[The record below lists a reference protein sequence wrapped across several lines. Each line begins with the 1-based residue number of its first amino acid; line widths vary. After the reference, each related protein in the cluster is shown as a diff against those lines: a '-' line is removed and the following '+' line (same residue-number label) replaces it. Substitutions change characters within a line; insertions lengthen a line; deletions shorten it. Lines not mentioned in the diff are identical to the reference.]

1 MAGKNAGSFSG
12 ARADAEGRGRT
23 RRGRECRRNRML
35 WDCRGIPRNS
45 PDTHGG
51 QLRLDPSDNYVK
63 RPILTPSFPIVLAG
77 LAACTSS
84 LSREKR
90 AWERGRPSS
99 YIFEYQ
105 YTCFCSGSGAWWK
118 VAVDGDA
125 VTNVELIDSTQVR
138 GGLTY
143 LRSLRQPTFSGLF

>member
-1 MAGKNAGSFSG
+1 
-12 ARADAEGRGRT
+12 
-23 RRGRECRRNRML
+23 
-35 WDCRGIPRNS
+35 
-45 PDTHGG
+45 
-51 QLRLDPSDNYVK
+51 VK
-63 RPILTPSFPIVLAG
+63 RPILRPSLPIVLAG

-105 YTCFCSGSGAWWK
+105 YTCFCPGSGAWWK

-125 VTNVELIDSTQVR
+125 VTNVDLIDSTQVR
-138 GGLTY
+138 RGLTY
-143 LRSLRQPTFSGLF
+143 LRSLRQPTLSGLFDEIAQWTAPASATYHVNYDPQWHFPAAAQGVDFNRTDSRWTIVVRRFQAGRSGSK